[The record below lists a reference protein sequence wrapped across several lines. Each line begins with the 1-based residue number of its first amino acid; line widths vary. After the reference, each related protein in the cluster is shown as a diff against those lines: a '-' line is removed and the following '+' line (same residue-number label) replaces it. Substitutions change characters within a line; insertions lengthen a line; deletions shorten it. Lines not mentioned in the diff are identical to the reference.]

1 MLLVIDVGN
10 TNIVLGIYEGERL
23 VDNWRIW
30 TERDRT
36 SDEYGI
42 LVRNLFSSRSLSFGE
57 IDGIAIS
64 CVVPP
69 MLNMLLELSQK
80 YFQRKPLIVEFG
92 IDTGIPVLTD
102 NPMEV
107 GADRIVNAVAA
118 FHKYPRSLIV
128 VDFGTATTFDY
139 VSPRGEYMGGAI
151 APGLGISSEALF
163 VRASKLP
170 RVELV
175 KPKNVVG
182 KNTVHSMQAGI
193 VFGYVGLVDE
203 IVGRMK
209 EEVKTDPKVIATGGL
224 APLIAG
230 ESKSIEAVEE
240 FLTLDGLRLIYERNL
255 GKNVAMVGDGPK
267 GRRSQGA
274 RRKSQRA

>member
-10 TNIVLGIYEGERL
+10 TNVVLGIYEGERL

-42 LVRNLFSSRSLSFGE
+42 LVRNLFSSRSISLGGIE
-57 IDGIAIS
+57 AIAIS

-69 MLNMLLELSQK
+69 MLNMLLELSER

-92 IDTGIPVLTD
+92 MNIGMPVLTD

-118 FHKYPRSLIV
+118 YHKHKRSLIV

-139 VSPRGEYMGGAI
+139 ISPKGEYMGGAI

-163 VRASKLP
+163 MRASKLP

-175 KPKNVVG
+175 RPKKVVG

-203 IVGRMK
+203 IVRRMK
-209 EEVKTDPKVIATGGL
+209 EEVGSDPKVIATGGL
-224 APLIAG
+224 APLIAA
-230 ESKSIEAVEE
+230 ESKSIEEVDE
-240 FLTLDGLRLIYERNL
+240 FLTLEGLRLIYERNK
-255 GKNVAMVGDGPK
+255 GK
-267 GRRSQGA
+267 
-274 RRKSQRA
+274 